1 MVKDLSLKKV
11 LHQGHLTNHSLY
23 KFPKESFQNNSTNSK
38 VSCFSSN
45 VTLLPTSYALLRHN
59 RLGHLALPIVDEVLN
74 AHFLPIIRSCDFYVS
89 CQLTKSHRLSFIQS
103 ISHATKPFDLV
114 HSNLWRPL
122 LVNSVNEVK
131 YLLVFIDDCTHFS

>member
-89 CQLTKSHRLSFIQS
+89 CQLAKSHRLSLI
-103 ISHATKPFDLV
+103 
-114 HSNLWRPL
+114 
-122 LVNSVNEVK
+122 
-131 YLLVFIDDCTHFS
+131 